1 MSERFLL
8 EWREAAGLRWLA
20 WEGAGVAAVFP
31 TREGGVSPAPWETLD
46 LGLLVGDES
55 GRVLENR
62 RRLCAAIG
70 LPLERLVVPHQVHG
84 THLRWVGGPAAGRG
98 AFDQT
103 TAVSSCDGLLTVTP
117 RLGLAVST
125 ADCLPVVIA
134 AREERGVALAAVHA
148 GWRGVIEGIAGQAA
162 ACLAR
167 RGPLLGAVV
176 GPSIGPCCFNVDEA
190 LRARFA
196 RRFPGVVR
204 GTAIDLWEAVVD
216 DLRASGV
223 PPGGIEVA
231 GVCTASDV
239 SFFSHRRDRGLTGRH
254 LAIAWRQET

>member
-1 MSERFLL
+1 M
-8 EWREAAGLRWLA
+8 
-20 WEGAGVAAVFP
+20 
-31 TREGGVSPAPWETLD
+31 
-46 LGLLVGDES
+46 
-55 GRVLENR
+55 
-62 RRLCAAIG
+62 
-70 LPLERLVVPHQVHG
+70 
-84 THLRWVGGPAAGRG
+84 
-98 AFDQT
+98 
-103 TAVSSCDGLLTVTP
+103 
-117 RLGLAVST
+117 
-125 ADCLPVVIA
+125 
-134 AREERGVALAAVHA
+134 
-148 GWRGVIEGIAGQAA
+148 IEGIVGQAA

-176 GPSIGPCCFNVDEA
+176 GPSIGPCCFLVGEA

-204 GTAIDLWEAVVD
+204 GAAVDLWGAVVE

-231 GVCTASDV
+231 GVCTASDA